1 QRRRAPLLHWGLS
14 MRWLIAGVV
23 LIVSSSSYV
32 AGHKA
37 GAHKIELEFASYRE
51 AQAKA
56 LLVAQTKYKEQAREL
71 QNKQRE
77 LERKVASSM
86 AAKKDADS
94 VIYKEVIKY
103 VQSAPSNDC
112 VIDDEW
118 VRIYNASIR

>member
-1 QRRRAPLLHWGLS
+1 
-14 MRWLIAGVV
+14 MRWLVAGAA
-23 LIVSSSSYV
+23 LIVSSSFYV

-37 GAHKIELEFASYRE
+37 GAHKVELEFASYRE

-56 LLVAQTKYKEQAREL
+56 LLTAQAKSKERAKEL

-77 LERKVASSM
+77 LEHKLANAM
-86 AAKKDADS
+86 AAQKDADS

-103 VQSAPSNDC
+103 VQSAPDSDC

>member
-1 QRRRAPLLHWGLS
+1 
-14 MRWLIAGVV
+14 MRWLVVGAV
-23 LIVSSSSYV
+23 LIVASSFYA
-32 AGHKA
+32 AGHES
-37 GAHKIELEFASYRE
+37 GAQKVLIEFSEYRE

-56 LLVAQTKYKEQAREL
+56 LLAAQAKSKERAEEL

-77 LERKVASSM
+77 LEHKLANAM
-86 AAKKDADS
+86 AAQKDADS

-103 VQSAPSNDC
+103 VQSAPSSDC